1 MTVTAIPGDQDPVAL
16 LLICD
21 NCGRAYEG
29 ESRRP
34 WITLWAEAIGTG
46 WRGRDRA
53 IGPHLCALCP
63 V

>member
-1 MTVTAIPGDQDPVAL
+1 MTAIPSGRDPLTL

-21 NCGRAYEG
+21 SCGRAFEG
-29 ESRRP
+29 DEHLP
-34 WITLWAEAIGTG
+34 WVVLWAKAIAVG

-53 IGPHLCALCP
+53 IGPHRCAFCP